1 MSLIEKKEKEE
12 EGEKKMTEINFRQ
25 RFIKELSYF
34 GKSRKIQGYQ

>member
-1 MSLIEKKEKEE
+1 MSLIEKKEKE